1 MRGDLFN
8 VTGRQPGQ
16 SPLITHRG
24 RGRSQWRWRS
34 PAKYMAHGGQRE
46 SYYTTLL
53 GGWQ

>member
-1 MRGDLFN
+1 MRGDLSN
-8 VTGRQPGQ
+8 VTGRQPVP
-16 SPLITHRG
+16 SPLVTHRG